1 MSIDI
6 VRTDG
11 KTDEERLQAG
21 LEICRIPEHMHDGV
35 KAYVLKGRPCG
46 DFLALIIQNDFYTAA
61 KHADNDNRSKLF
73 EYADLLYNHFP
84 HEAHGSVKNYGAWI
98 KMHRENR
105 EAKKASED
113 RKSDAG

>member
-84 HEAHGSVKNYGAWI
+84 GGSHGSKEKYVNWI
-98 KMHRENR
+98 
-105 EAKKASED
+105 AKHNEF
-113 RKSDAG
+113 RN